1 MNEKNISD
9 CPTNFDK
16 INKTFLETSKGLNY
30 TFDAIP
36 DLIAVLDTNHKI
48 VKVNRAMA
56 EKLNT
61 TPASCIGILC
71 YQAIHQSENPPE
83 NCPHSM
89 LLKDGLEHTSEVYE
103 KNLGGYFIVS
113 TSPIKDDDDNLIGS
127 IHIAHDIT
135 KRKEI
140 EKNLEKTIEEKDI
153 LMKEIYHRV
162 KNNLM
167 VLSSLLN
174 LQSRYYKDKDI
185 EEVFKEIQHRAKSMA
200 LIHERLYKSDD
211 LKHINFTEYL
221 ETLAKDLY
229 NAYTSDKSL
238 IKLILKIEEVEL
250 DVDISIPLG
259 LILNEILTN
268 SLKYAFP
275 NGRSGEIKIELYK
288 NKEEKIQL
296 SVSDNGIGFPA
307 DLDYEHS
314 DSLGMLIINSLTDQ
328 IDGKIMLEQINGT
341 KFTVI
346 FENQEC

>member
-1 MNEKNISD
+1 MREKPISA
-9 CPTNFDK
+9 CPTTFDK
-16 INKTFLETSKGLNY
+16 LNKTFLDTSKGWNF

-36 DLIAVLDTNHKI
+36 DLIAILDADYKV

-61 TPASCIGILC
+61 SAESCIGTKC
-71 YQAIHQSENPPE
+71 YQVVHNLENPPE
-83 NCPHSM
+83 NCPHKE
-89 LLKDGLEHTSEVYE
+89 LLMDGLEHTSEVLE

-113 TSPIKDDDDNLIGS
+113 TSPIKDDEGAILGS
-127 IHIAHDIT
+127 IHVAHDIT
-135 KRKEI
+135 ERKEA
-140 EKNLEKTIEEKDI
+140 EKNLKKTLDEKDI

-185 EEVFKEIQHRAKSMA
+185 EEVFQEIQYRAKSMA

-221 ETLAKDLY
+221 ETLSKDLY
-229 NAYTSDKSL
+229 DAYTPDKDL
-238 IKLILKIEEVEL
+238 IKLILKIEDVEL
-250 DVDISIPLG
+250 DVDTSIPLG
-259 LILNEILTN
+259 LILNELLTN

-275 NGRSGEIKIELYK
+275 NGRSGEIKIELHE
-288 NKEEKIQL
+288 NQEGKIQL
-296 SVSDNGIGFPA
+296 SVRDNGIGFPV

-314 DSLGMLIINSLTDQ
+314 DSLGMLIINSLTYQ

-346 FENQEC
+346 FENQEF

>member
-1 MNEKNISD
+1 MNEKPISP
-9 CPTNFDK
+9 CTTNFDR
-16 INKTFLETSKGLNY
+16 INKNFFDTNKGWNL

-36 DLIAVLDTNHKI
+36 DLIAILDSNHKI

-61 TPASCIGILC
+61 SAESCIGTNC
-71 YQAIHQSENPPE
+71 YQVVHNSENPPE
-83 NCPHSM
+83 NCPHKE
-89 LLKDGLEHTSEVYE
+89 LLKDGLAHSSEVLE

-113 TSPIKDDDDNLIGS
+113 TSPIKDDDGTVLGS
-127 IHIAHDIT
+127 IHVAHDIT
-135 KRKEI
+135 ERREV
-140 EKNLEKTIEEKDI
+140 EKDLQKTLDEKDI

-185 EEVFKEIQHRAKSMA
+185 EEVFKEIQNRAKSMA

-221 ETLAKDLY
+221 ETLSNDLY
-229 NAYTSDKSL
+229 DAYTPDKDL
-238 IKLILKIEEVEL
+238 IKLILKIEDVEL
-250 DVDISIPLG
+250 DVDTSIPLG
-259 LILNEILTN
+259 LILNELLTN

-275 NGRSGEIKIELYK
+275 NGRSGEIMIELQE
-288 NKEEKIQL
+288 NEEGKIQL
-296 SVSDNGIGFPA
+296 SVSDNGIGFPV

-346 FENQEC
+346 FENQEF

>member
-9 CPTNFDK
+9 CHTNFDK
-16 INKTFLETSKGLNY
+16 ISKTFLETSKGWNF

-36 DLIAVLDTNHKI
+36 DLIAIVNTDNKI
-48 VKVNRAMA
+48 IKVNRAMA

-61 TPASCIGILC
+61 TQDSCIGALC
-71 YQAIHQSENPPE
+71 YQAVHNLEKPPE
-83 NCPHSM
+83 NCPHNM
-89 LLKDGLEHTSEVYE
+89 LLKDGLEHSSEIYE
-103 KNLGGYFIVS
+103 KNLGGYFLVS
-113 TSPIKDDDDNLIGS
+113 ASPIKDNEGNLLGS
-127 IHIAHDIT
+127 IYIAHDIT

-140 EKNLEKTIEEKDI
+140 EKALVKTSAEKDI

-185 EEVFKEIQHRAKSMA
+185 TEVFKEIQNRAKSMA

-221 ETLAKDLY
+221 ETLSKDLY
-229 NAYTSDKSL
+229 NTYTTDKNL

-250 DVDISIPLG
+250 DVDTSIPLG
-259 LILNEILTN
+259 LILNELLTN

-275 NGRSGEIKIELYK
+275 DERSGEIKIELHR
-288 NKEEKIQL
+288 NKDGKIQL
-296 SVSDNGIGFPA
+296 SVIDNGIGFPA

-328 IDGKIMLEQINGT
+328 IDGKIILEQINGT

-346 FENQEC
+346 FENQEY